1 MVGRWRATTAEARID
16 PSNDNLVSGNLAYDN
31 AGSGVEIEG
40 GTGNVASDNNLS
52 RNDIGVR
59 VKSGATASVT
69 GNVIDG
75 SVRYGVHVLDP
86 ASRVAIDG
94 NRISGSWAAVN
105 LAAASSATLGENPS
119 TDVSTPL
126 VIGGVAQ
133 RDPSWTDR
141 VGQFLHWNPVLV
153 LWALTLGVPLLIGL
167 WRFVRAPLRRA
178 RRRMAT
184 T

>member
-1 MVGRWRATTAEARID
+1 M
-16 PSNDNLVSGNLAYDN
+16 
-31 AGSGVEIEG
+31 
-40 GTGNVASDNNLS
+40 
-52 RNDIGVR
+52 
-59 VKSGATASVT
+59 
-69 GNVIDG
+69 
-75 SVRYGVHVLDP
+75 
-86 ASRVAIDG
+86 AIDG

-133 RDPSWTDR
+133 RDPSWIDR

-167 WRFVRAPLRRA
+167 CRFVRAPLRRVV
-178 RRRMAT
+178 RRRVAT